1 MKNLHH
7 ILFALLA
14 CLPATAAQAYPAG
27 KSTFMF
33 NDDKNRSIEVLVYQP
48 KNFTSQSPIQ
58 FVMHGVSRNADA
70 TREKWLEVADRTG
83 ILIVAPKFSKH
94 LFKHGTDYTLGE
106 KNPKLVSQMT
116 IGVVEKLFDQVKAD
130 TGSERSTY
138 RIYGHSAGAQYV
150 HRLML
155 MMPDNRTEWAIA
167 ANAGWY
173 TLPEWRAES
182 ALPGMPYSM
191 KDFPG
196 ADARLREALPR
207 RLILMLGDKDTD
219 PNHMQIEHGV
229 EVDQQGVERYSR
241 GKRFFTSAESAAKAL
256 GVKFGWEMKL
266 VPGVA
271 HDAAGM
277 AAAAIKLMYEKLP

>member
-1 MKNLHH
+1 MKNSHH
-7 ILFALLA
+7 ILFAVLA
-14 CLPATAAQAYPAG
+14 CLLASAAQAYPAG

-48 KNFTSQSPIQ
+48 KNFTPQSPIQ

-94 LFKHGTDYTLGE
+94 LFKHATDYTLGE

-116 IGVVEKLFDQVKAD
+116 IGMVERLFDLVKAD

-150 HRLML
+150 HRLVL
-155 MMPDNRTEWAIA
+155 MMPENRSEWAVA

-173 TLPEWRAES
+173 TLPEWRTES

-191 KDFPG
+191 KDLPG
-196 ADARLREALPR
+196 AEARIRQALPR
-207 RLILMLGDKDTD
+207 RLIVLLGEKDTD
-219 PNHMQIEHGV
+219 VNHMQIEHGG
-229 EVDQQGVERYSR
+229 EVDQQGYERYSR
-241 GKRFFTSAESAAKAL
+241 GKRFFATAENAAKTL
-256 GVKFGWEMKL
+256 GVKLGWEMKV

-277 AAAAIKLMYEKLP
+277 AAAAIHLMYEKTP